1 MASNRT
7 NFYKNPSLAY
17 RNDFNLSSVL
27 QNLKAYNAATGNT
40 PPIEEESSSIHEEKS
55 PQQRKIR
62 RRKAEVNYNEKR
74 IVDEADDQPLTH
86 QSYVEKRRKEF
97 RSAEIIK
104 EVTEEMLVKATPSF
118 QSLVQYQSD
127 ESTSSDEHELQEKH
141 DASSSGT
148 DHLDDPTRVKK
159 RSEQRFAVPGEPVC
173 IICGKYGEYICDATG
188 DDICSI
194 DCKTQLLKSHK
205 SSNPRQEEFPKPL
218 CGPKSALQ
226 VPDWD
231 IDHRSLCS
239 YKCWKCNNPGH
250 LAEDC
255 LVSDGV
261 QSSRSISKDLR
272 ALYRRCHQI
281 SKSSTSPICNTCRGS
296 LSLAMCLDCSSI
308 YCDNSGHLHEHIV
321 KHPSHQQI
329 YSYKIQRL
337 VKCCKSTCKVTDI
350 NELLCCHYC
359 IDKAFDKFYDMFT
372 ATWKRAGISIVCNSI
387 CCEDHFTWHMMNC
400 TSANV
405 EGSAYIISRNAQK
418 NNRTQLSDFIF

>member
-1 MASNRT
+1 MISKAQT
-7 NFYKNPSLAY
+7 SLESPLA
-17 RNDFNLSSVL
+17 
-27 QNLKAYNAATGNT
+27 AYNAATGNT

-205 SSNPRQEEFPKPL
+205 
-218 CGPKSALQ
+218 
-226 VPDWD
+226 
-231 IDHRSLCS
+231 
-239 YKCWKCNNPGH
+239 
-250 LAEDC
+250 
-255 LVSDGV
+255 VSDGV